1 MKTITVE
8 KLGNRW
14 YTRVYEAD
22 GILFTQ
28 AGFTTKKVAKE
39 AQDCW
44 INTKKY
50 GEAKKG

>member
-1 MKTITVE
+1 MKNITVE
-8 KLGNRW
+8 KLGNHW
-14 YTRVYEAD
+14 YTRVYDAEGA
-22 GILFTQ
+22 LFTQ

-50 GEAKKG
+50 SEAKKG